1 MYVIRTVR
9 LIVISEE
16 LGDEFH
22 NLLICSF
29 MSDMRKNCINNTFF
43 RNANMLQFGELLNQT
58 KLSKL
63 KKTEYLSDLLTTMR
77 VLLVNFGM
85 NNFTMLYIVYLFLYL
100 SMYLFIYCIVFT
112 PLYLQR
118 FIRNKYI

>member
-1 MYVIRTVR
+1 
-9 LIVISEE
+9 
-16 LGDEFH
+16 
-22 NLLICSF
+22 
-29 MSDMRKNCINNTFF
+29 
-43 RNANMLQFGELLNQT
+43 MLQFGELLNQT

-100 SMYLFIYCIVFT
+100 SMYLFIYCIIFT

>member
-1 MYVIRTVR
+1 
-9 LIVISEE
+9 
-16 LGDEFH
+16 
-22 NLLICSF
+22 
-29 MSDMRKNCINNTFF
+29 
-43 RNANMLQFGELLNQT
+43 MLQFGELLNQT

-63 KKTEYLSDLLTTMR
+63 NKTEYLSDLLTTMR

>member
-1 MYVIRTVR
+1 
-9 LIVISEE
+9 
-16 LGDEFH
+16 
-22 NLLICSF
+22 
-29 MSDMRKNCINNTFF
+29 
-43 RNANMLQFGELLNQT
+43 MLQFGELLNQT